1 MESSLEVSTS
11 VQGAPEQLGSRTFKV
26 VVIGDSGVGKTCL
39 TYRFCTGC
47 FHDKPEATIGV
58 DFRERILE
66 VEGERIK
73 VQLWDTAGQERFR
86 KSMVQQYYRSVHAVV
101 LVYDV
106 SNPSSFR
113 SLPLW
118 LEECRRNVPGQDVP
132 RVLVG
137 NKSDLVAAGKDRRFK
152 RRRRASARTAQRGA
166 TCCYLLSSPLLS
178 CLLLSS
184 PLLSCPLLSRRVG
197 LSRDGVQSRLAQ
209 TRLHGAQGSGS
220 AVQNCSPL
228 AAHGGASWR
237 LSHERDVRCHWWRL
251 TCSRSGL
258 RIQDSQL

>member
-137 NKSDLVAAGKDRRFK
+137 NKSDLVAAGKVSSEQAQKF
-152 RRRRASARTAQRGA
+152 AEAHGMPFYQTSAKGLGA
-166 TCCYLLSSPLLS
+166 HSDTVEAIMCMLAHRLKKQQPLLNNNAPCCAS
-178 CLLLSS
+178 FGSFKLKAK
-184 PLLSCPLLSRRVG
+184 SR
-197 LSRDGVQSRLAQ
+197 AEKEKW
-209 TRLHGAQGSGS
+209 TC
-220 AVQNCSPL
+220 NC
-228 AAHGGASWR
+228 
-237 LSHERDVRCHWWRL
+237 
-251 TCSRSGL
+251 
-258 RIQDSQL
+258 